1 MSTDPRGQGRG
12 QPPRDG
18 SGPQPR
24 AGSSGAPSRPT
35 GGLRVVLL
43 AVVAGLG
50 LVLAWREDDGV
61 AVYLGV
67 GLLAALLAAVLA
79 VARYRQRR

>member
-1 MSTDPRGQGRG
+1 
-12 QPPRDG
+12 
-18 SGPQPR
+18 
-24 AGSSGAPSRPT
+24 
-35 GGLRVVLL
+35 VVLL